1 MYLDLAKG
9 TLFRTLL
16 GTFSEGVFAVHS
28 EFSAV
33 NKTDIMIKFNF
44 NIKFIPKL
52 KQCNSLFFYS
62 AKSTLFITMAN
73 DEPWCCSGEGMEN
86 LWQTIA
92 YTQQLPVF
100 TVHQMERSNCC
111 WIKILILIIFFHHWF
126 LMSNKMFPKFQ
137 IF

>member
-44 NIKFIPKL
+44 NIKP
-52 KQCNSLFFYS
+52 YS
-62 AKSTLFITMAN
+62 
-73 DEPWCCSGEGMEN
+73 N
-86 LWQTIA
+86 LSQNLSNGI
-92 YTQQLPVF
+92 LCFF
-100 TVHQMERSNCC
+100 TVRKVHCLLPWPTTNLDVVPEKG
-111 WIKILILIIFFHHWF
+111 WKICGKLLPTHNSYLF
-126 LMSNKMFPKFQ
+126 LQYTGWKKVIVDESTSLY
-137 IF
+137 